1 MSQKHQKACQI
12 RHGQR
17 MPSAIIEDARAIIGL
32 AAGQRDWS
40 DTREA
45 WLSRAARRLGMSYAR
60 VRKVWYRSVDDIWAS
75 EWLAMTEKAEEIR
88 RQLQEI
94 EAAHADLR
102 LALERCDVRAVDGA
116 SPGAQGAPGRR
127 DGELVAEGRA
137 EGARAGAASVVPREV
152 KS

>member
-1 MSQKHQKACQI
+1 MAHI
-12 RHGQR
+12 RPKGCRKRHEAH
-17 MPSAIIEDARAIIGL
+17 MPSAGIIEDARQIIGL
-32 AAGQRDWS
+32 AAGQRDWN

-60 VRKVWYRSVDDIWAS
+60 VRKVWYRRVDDLWAS
-75 EWLAMTEKAEEIR
+75 EWLEMTAKAEEIR

-102 LALERCDVRAVDGA
+102 MALERCDVRPVASA
-116 SPGAQGAPGRR
+116 SPGAQGAQGDGGREMVAERR
-127 DGELVAEGRA
+127 D

-152 KS
+152 K